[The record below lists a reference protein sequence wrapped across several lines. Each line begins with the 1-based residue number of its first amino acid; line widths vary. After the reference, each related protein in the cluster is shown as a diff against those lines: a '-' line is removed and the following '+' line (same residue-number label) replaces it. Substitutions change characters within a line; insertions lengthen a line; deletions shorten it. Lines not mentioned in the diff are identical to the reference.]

1 MLEFKRR
8 VLEFK
13 LDDVKHSIN
22 YPNVRQTSKF
32 SEEYDESKN
41 KIDTIINFLDELGF
55 EKDVCESMEVEH
67 LNQILEKL
75 TEAKK

>member
-8 VLEFK
+8 VLKFN
-13 LDDVKHSIN
+13 LDDVDYKIN
-22 YPNVRQTSKF
+22 YPNVRQVSQFSK
-32 SEEYDESKN
+32 EYDESVDKV
-41 KIDTIINFLDELGF
+41 DVVINFMDELGF
-55 EKDVCESMEVEH
+55 DKEICEQMEMDH